1 MYLNGMIPPHNDT
14 RADSDEPN
22 SNTKTKIICP
32 DGDNKTLN
40 YTDKTST
47 KRLMPSQTPEYIRNS
62 NSRASK
68 QNTLTIQG
76 MENEKIHL
84 HI

>member
-1 MYLNGMIPPHNDT
+1 MMYFNGVIRQHNDT

-22 SNTKTKIICP
+22 SNTIIICP
-32 DGDNKTLN
+32 NGDNKTSN
-40 YTDKTST
+40 STDKTSK
-47 KRLMPSQTPEYIRNS
+47 KRFMASQTPEYIINS

-68 QNTLTIQG
+68 QNILTIQG
-76 MENEKIHL
+76 MKTEEIHF